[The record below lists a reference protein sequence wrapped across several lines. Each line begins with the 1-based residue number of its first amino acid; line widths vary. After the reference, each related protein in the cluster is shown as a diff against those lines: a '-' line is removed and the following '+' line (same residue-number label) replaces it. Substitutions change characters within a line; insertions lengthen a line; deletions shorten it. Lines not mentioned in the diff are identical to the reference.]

1 MYQRFNITEL
11 RKTLEVL
18 MNTYHRMQ
26 SPDESHHQ
34 LIYVGSFDFIV
45 EGKIRKYGYV
55 TCFRQS
61 TQQWIVT
68 CRCIDKTFGNSYN
81 NFSNLEFEYK
91 ASDDDDKD
99 IQITKFLG

>member
-1 MYQRFNITEL
+1 MIARINITEL

-18 MNTYHRMQ
+18 MNTYHRMR

-34 LIYVGSFDFIV
+34 LIYAGSFDFIV
-45 EGKIRKYGYV
+45 RSKIRKYGYV
-55 TCFRQS
+55 SCFRQN

-68 CRCIDKTFGNSYN
+68 CRCIDKTENPYN
-81 NFSNLEFEYK
+81 NFANLEFEYK